1 MIVLHDHSANFYL
14 CILRFSFWKSH
25 LRRGVHRQKLNYS
38 RAEAREIRYIQP
50 IYKECHKKVILI
62 IFKKYSTNKT
72 YHHLLIYYRLYK
84 NTGLH
89 IKYEYNLAVFFTYFA
104 EKRIY
109 NYYLFNKI
117 SFFLILTSCVKT
129 YFFSKQLWS
138 KYSNNN
144 NVISFE
150 LLFINI

>member
-1 MIVLHDHSANFYL
+1 MIVLHDHFANFYL
-14 CILRFSFWKSH
+14 CILRFLFWKSQ

-109 NYYLFNKI
+109 KVIICLIKFHSSLSLRI
-117 SFFLILTSCVKT
+117 SSL
-129 YFFSKQLWS
+129 
-138 KYSNNN
+138 NHNDR
-144 NVISFE
+144 
-150 LLFINI
+150 NI